1 MTPERY
7 KQISDIYKVAVEL
20 EPRERG
26 AFLAQACD
34 GDEELRGEIL
44 SLIQAD
50 HDSENFI
57 SSPALEVAAEL
68 LAQDNT
74 QKIVGKQIRHFKI
87 LSLLGV
93 GGMGEV
99 YLAQDMKLGRK
110 VALKLLPAMFTQKRD
125 LVKRFR
131 REARA
136 ASALNHPNIITIHE
150 IGELNDIQFIATE
163 YIEGETLRTRLI
175 RKPLSLAEVIDI
187 AVQIA
192 SALVAAHQE
201 GIIHRDIKPEN
212 IMLRPDGY
220 VKVLDFGL
228 AKLTEANTLSDNTR
242 RTSGLNTTESGLVL
256 GTVAYMSPEQVR
268 GLPVDSRTDIFS
280 LGVVLYE
287 MTIGHSPFRSS
298 TPSDV
303 IAAVLKIDPPLTTDY
318 PSEYPTELAS
328 IIRKALSKDRDERYQ
343 TAKELFDDLK
353 SLRHTLELTGNLEI
367 SLQPIPNVKPVALQ
381 TTHVEINATDETLY
395 ANTQI
400 SGQYAL
406 SVIKRHKKAALVVSA
421 LFLIIL
427 IASAYFF
434 YFVQSNVHKTTS
446 IAVLP
451 FKNVSGDTKLEYLS
465 DGISE
470 SLIYNL
476 SQLPQ
481 LKVIARSS
489 VFKYKGKDAD
499 LQSVAK
505 ALGVE
510 VVLTGKV
517 EQRGDSLIVNVELV
531 DAKNMMQIWG
541 EQYNGKISELMSL
554 QAEIS
559 REISIK
565 LRPKLSS
572 DAQQRLTKNYTK
584 ENDSYRL
591 YLKGRYFWN
600 KRTNEGYKQAMDY
613 FQQAID
619 KDPNYAPAYVGLA
632 DSQAFLRVEGETPR
646 ESYLKAKAI
655 VRRAMEIDDT
665 LGEAHTTM
673 AMLTHNSD
681 WDWVS
686 AETEYKR
693 AIELNSNY
701 ATAYHWYGELLM
713 QMGRV
718 NESLIHYE
726 RALELDPL
734 SLAINADL
742 GIAYYYARQYDRAIE
757 QLQKTIKMDPNFFR
771 TYFYLARIYEYQ
783 GQYKKAL
790 ANNQKGLSLFG
801 ENPELIE
808 KIMQELNNAFEN
820 SGERGYWL
828 KRLELTNIHPQL
840 RREWGCDTAGI
851 YVRLGDKNK
860 TFALMEKD
868 YDERLFDLLFLKV
881 SPEFDVLRTDP
892 RFQNL
897 QKRIGLTP

>member
-7 KQISDIYKVAVEL
+7 RQISDIYNVAVEL
-20 EPRERG
+20 EPRERE

-34 GDEELRGEIL
+34 GDEELRDEIL

-50 HDSENFI
+50 NDSENFI

-68 LAQDNT
+68 LAQDNK
-74 QKIVGKQIRHFKI
+74 QEIVGKQISHFKI
-87 LSLLGV
+87 LSLLGA

-99 YLAQDMKLGRK
+99 YLAQDTKLGRK

-163 YIEGETLRTRLI
+163 YIKGETLRVRLM
-175 RKPLSLAEVIDI
+175 REPLSLFEVVDI
-187 AVQIA
+187 AIQITG
-192 SALVAAHQE
+192 ALVAAHHE
-201 GIIHRDIKPEN
+201 GIVHRDIKPEN

-228 AKLTEANTLSDNTR
+228 AKLTEANTVSDNAR

-268 GLPVDSRTDIFS
+268 GLPVDTRTDIFS

-287 MTIGHSPFRSS
+287 MTIGRSPFKST

-303 IAAVLKIDPPLTTDY
+303 IAAILKIEPPLVTDY
-318 PSEYPTELAS
+318 PSDYPTELAN
-328 IIRKALSKDRDERYQ
+328 IIRKALSKERDDRYQ

-353 SLRHTLELTGNLEI
+353 SLRRDLEFAGNVEI
-367 SLQPIPNVKPVALQ
+367 KRYAISDIKPSAIQ
-381 TTHVEINATDETLY
+381 TTQLEINATDETKF
-395 ANTQI
+395 AHTQF

-406 SVIKRHKKAALVVSA
+406 SIFKRHKKTALVVSA
-421 LFLIIL
+421 LLLII
-427 IASAYFF
+427 IIVSAYFF
-434 YFVQSNVHKTTS
+434 YFVQINEHKATS

-451 FKNVSGDTKLEYLS
+451 FKNVNGDTNLEYLS
-465 DGISE
+465 DGITE

-489 VFKYKGKDAD
+489 AFKYKGKDAD

-505 ALGVE
+505 SLGVE

-531 DAKNMMQIWG
+531 NTGNMTQIWG
-541 EQYNGKISELMSL
+541 EQYNGKTSDLLSL

-572 DAQQRLTKNYTK
+572 NEQQKLAKNHTT
-584 ENDSYRL
+584 ENESYRL

-600 KRTNEGYKQAMDY
+600 KRTNEGYKQAIEL

-619 KDPNYAPAYVGLA
+619 KDPNYALAYVGLA

-646 ESYLKAKAI
+646 ESYMKAKVI

-673 AMLTHNSD
+673 AMLIHNSD

-686 AETEYKR
+686 AKTEYQR
-693 AIELNSNY
+693 AIELNPNY
-701 ATAYHWYGELLM
+701 ATAHHWYGELLM
-713 QMGRV
+713 QIGRV
-718 NESLIHYE
+718 DESLTLYE

-742 GIAYYYARQYDRAIE
+742 GIAYFYARQDNRAIE
-757 QLQKTIKMDPNFFR
+757 QLQKTIEMDANFFR

-790 ANNQKGLSLFG
+790 ANNQKALTLFG
-801 ENPELIE
+801 ENPALIE
-808 KIMQELNNAFEN
+808 KITQELSTAFED
-820 SGERGYWL
+820 SGEQGYWL
-828 KRLELTNIHPQL
+828 KRLELTNKYTNL
-840 RREWGCDTAGI
+840 RREWGCDTVGI

-860 TFALMEKD
+860 AFAVMEKE

-881 SPEFDVLRTDP
+881 TPEFDAIRTDP
-892 RFQNL
+892 KFQNL